1 MCRLVKSYLVNG
13 GLSFRM
19 LGMRSAK
26 SGGALAERAILLY
39 ETHSAPQRASSGR
52 RVRDGTRESGEST
65 KREKA
70 VSRNIE
76 EEGRKEKEK
85 KKRIYSS

>member
-65 KREKA
+65 KREG
-70 VSRNIE
+70 SLEEYRGRR
-76 EEGRKEKEK
+76 EEGKGKE